1 MRNTKKAISIL
12 LTLLMVVGMMST
24 FAFAQTVDS
33 GKAGNATITIQNAS
47 KGETYTVYKVLNAK
61 VSTKVNSGVAE
72 GITYQL
78 LKGHTSVP
86 SIFRENADGN
96 LVWNG
101 TAPTELTADHIAVL
115 KKYVADENLPAEA
128 SATSD
133 DGSALIFEKLTYG
146 YYLIESTQGAAIT
159 VTSTKP
165 NAVIYDKNTTVP
177 GGPDGSDP
185 LYKKSVDDGDVYI
198 GQTIN
203 FTLTYPTT
211 NYVGSGTDAKKVE
224 KYTVTDTLPNFLDD
238 VKLNSV
244 KIFDK
249 KYGTDKAVEEE
260 NLTGITFNKEH
271 KSFDIDWVDESGN
284 SKYSNGSVIEV
295 KYSAVV
301 NDKIAI
307 AGAGSKNKFKVT
319 YTTTDGTTGGNE
331 IEKEITVKTYAIA
344 IKKVNANGEGLA
356 GAKFKVPF
364 SVEGEKGDY
373 TVTGLNA
380 AGTEVEVDDNG
391 VLIIKGI
398 NSDGDYKLT
407 ETQAPEGYNKL
418 QGPVDIKVQKS
429 EETKTDVTIYLDQNG
444 DISSTETNTV
454 VTYKNDKLAATL
466 IPILNTTGS
475 QLPST
480 GGIGTTIFYLIGA
493 ILVIGAGVV
502 FVTRRRMHSDK

>member
-1 MRNTKKAISIL
+1 MRNTKKVISIL
-12 LTLLMVVGMMST
+12 LTLLMVIGMMST

-33 GKAGNATITIQNAS
+33 GKAGKATITIENAS

-61 VSTKVNSGVAE
+61 VSTKVNDGIAE
-72 GITYQL
+72 SITYQL
-78 LKGHTSVP
+78 LDGHTNVP
-86 SIFRENADGN
+86 SIFKKNADGN

-101 TAPTELTADHIAVL
+101 TAPAELTAADIVVL
-115 KKYVADENLPAEA
+115 EQYVADEKLPAEA

-133 DGSALIFEKLTYG
+133 GSALTFKNLTYG
-146 YYLIESTQGAAIT
+146 YYLIKSTQGTAIT

-177 GGPDGSDP
+177 GGPDGQDT
-185 LYKKSVDDGDVYI
+185 LYKKSVDDDDVYI

-211 NYVGSGTDAKKVE
+211 NYVGSGTTAKKVK
-224 KYTVTDTLPNFLDD
+224 KYTVTDTLPDFLDN
-238 VKLNSV
+238 VTLNSV

-249 KYGTDKAVEEE
+249 KYGTDGATLEANITGVTFGKA
-260 NLTGITFNKEH
+260 N
-271 KSFDIDWVDESGN
+271 KSFDIPWVDESGN

-295 KYSAVV
+295 EYSAVV

-307 AGAGSKNKFKVT
+307 AGTGSKNEFSVT
-319 YTTTDGTTGGNE
+319 YETTDGSTGGSE
-331 IEKEITVKTYAIA
+331 IKKETTVKTYAIA
-344 IKKVNANGEGLA
+344 IKKVNAKGEGLA

-364 SVEGEKGDY
+364 NVSGKKGNY

-380 AGTEVEVDDNG
+380 DGTEVEVDDNG

-398 NSDGDYKLT
+398 NSDGNYKLT

-418 QGPVDIKVQKS
+418 QGPVDINVQKS

-454 VTYKNDKLAATL
+454 VTYKNDNLAATL

-475 QLPST
+475 QLPTT